1 MALIRALAF
10 EAGGFT
16 PQEFKNVTISDHFEF
31 TFEDNHMTI
40 VRFVPGVR
48 DPRDEVVICSELQE
62 DKFVK

>member
-1 MALIRALAF
+1 M
-10 EAGGFT
+10 GGFTKAT
-16 PQEFKNVTISDHFEF
+16 PQEFKNVTLSDHFEF

-40 VRFVPGVR
+40 VRFVLRVR